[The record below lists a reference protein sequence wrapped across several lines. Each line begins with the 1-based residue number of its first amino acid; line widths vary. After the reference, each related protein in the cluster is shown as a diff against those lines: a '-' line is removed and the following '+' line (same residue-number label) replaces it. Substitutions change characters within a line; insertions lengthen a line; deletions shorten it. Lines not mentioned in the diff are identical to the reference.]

1 MSVIK
6 LIGDAPNQVSR
17 NRDLGDL
24 AYQDAENI
32 AGSLTAGSIN
42 NTPIG
47 STTASTGA
55 FTTLNATGTAPI
67 ITIAP
72 SSGTASSTITLSNP
86 SQSWQLENQYVG
98 GAAVGVFRLRDAT
111 AGNDVLTVNPS
122 STVVTLHRNTAIT
135 GTLSISDNIF
145 IGTAGKGI
153 DFSADGQAAGMTSEL
168 LDDYEEG
175 TWTPEITF
183 ATPGDLSVVYS
194 EQNGSYVKIGKLVV
208 ARVRFVTST
217 FTHSTAS
224 GNVHITGLPF
234 AAAGGNNKNFQAIG
248 YFGGITKANY
258 TQFASQAVPSNTY
271 LQTQA
276 FGSGQAVA
284 NIAVGDLPTGVTVN
298 YCAVIAYE
306 V

>member
-1 MSVIK
+1 MSIIK

-175 TWTPEITF
+175 TWTPADNSGAGLVFT
-183 ATPGDLSVVYS
+183 AVTGHYTKVGRCVTAALSVTYP
-194 EQNGSYVKIGKLVV
+194 
-208 ARVRFVTST
+208 ATA
-217 FTHSTAS
+217 STANARIS
-224 GNVHITGLPF
+224 LPF
-234 AAAGGNNKNFQAIG
+234 ASVTGDGATGFYPTITNS
-248 YFGGITKANY
+248 GITF
-258 TQFASQAVPSNTY
+258 TGITVGTFLQFYNNVLT
-271 LQTQA
+271 LQTNTN
-276 FGSGQAVA
+276 FSGKIIRGVA
-284 NIAVGDLPTGVTVN
+284 IYYV
-298 YCAVIAYE
+298 
-306 V
+306 